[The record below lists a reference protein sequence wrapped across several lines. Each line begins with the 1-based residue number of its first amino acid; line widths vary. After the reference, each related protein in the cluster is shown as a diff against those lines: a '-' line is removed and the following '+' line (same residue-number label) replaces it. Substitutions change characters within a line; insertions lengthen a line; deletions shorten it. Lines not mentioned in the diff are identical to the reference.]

1 MTVKFWHS
9 SFWWIKGRHDKL
21 GSFLYCCILSIN
33 SIWSWQ
39 VSTIWITK
47 RGTIKT
53 LFYLR
58 WLLLGGYSNVEGG
71 SHTRPLD
78 TVDLLTLDQEG
89 EFMTHDVS
97 CDTWHVTRDTWHVT
111 CQVSLLT
118 RAPGAPLPGLHC
130 PGRWTQPQWPGS
142 TPGTTFPQDLVC
154 ISLILAVMM
163 SRLHVFQAAH
173 RFPQPTTPQPWPGPW
188 CAAAETPSTMW
199 PGAQSEWGERERDP
213 GYLQRLLV
221 ASPSHWP
228 VVVRPP
234 DADGALWGGGCQ
246 PPWPQQWRSAPWRP
260 GLDDGRQGGIK
271 HTHEERGP
279 PIPGHILQHWG

>member
-58 WLLLGGYSNVEGG
+58 WLLLGGYTNVEGG

-97 CDTWHVTRDTWHVT
+97 CDTWHVTRDTWHMT

-130 PGRWTQPQWPGS
+130 PGRWTQPQWPGL
-142 TPGTTFPQDLVC
+142 TPTWDYLPAGLGLYLANPSCDDVKITCFSGSASFSSAHYTTALARALVC
-154 ISLILAVMM
+154 
-163 SRLHVFQAAH
+163 
-173 RFPQPTTPQPWPGPW
+173 
-188 CAAAETPSTMW
+188 
-199 PGAQSEWGERERDP
+199 
-213 GYLQRLLV
+213 
-221 ASPSHWP
+221 
-228 VVVRPP
+228 
-234 DADGALWGGGCQ
+234 GGGDSIYNVT
-246 PPWPQQWRSAPWRP
+246 R
-260 GLDDGRQGGIK
+260 
-271 HTHEERGP
+271 
-279 PIPGHILQHWG
+279 